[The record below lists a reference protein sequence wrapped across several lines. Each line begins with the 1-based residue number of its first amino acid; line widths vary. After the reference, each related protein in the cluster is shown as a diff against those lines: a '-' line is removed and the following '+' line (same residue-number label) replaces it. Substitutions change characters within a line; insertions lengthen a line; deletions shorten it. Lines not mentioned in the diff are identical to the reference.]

1 MVDMRDGHSGRMA
14 NLGGVASTE
23 IDAPI
28 ETVWKVVEDVG
39 SAPDWQNGLEEM
51 EALERDAEDRIVVA
65 NSTSDA
71 KVRHVTTRIR
81 FTYDPPHKVEWTQE
95 KGDLKSLVG
104 AWELEDLGGRTRA
117 TYRLDG
123 DPGRM
128 LGMLIRGPVEG
139 KIRDVLV
146 NGRPDELK
154 RRVEGA

>member
-1 MVDMRDGHSGRMA
+1 MGF
-14 NLGGVASTE
+14 LGGVASAE
-23 IDAPI
+23 IEAPI
-28 ETVWKVVEDVG
+28 DEVWAVVEDVA
-39 SAPDWQNGLEEM
+39 SAPQWQEGLDRM
-51 EALERDAEDRIVVA
+51 EPLERDAEGRVLVA
-65 NSTSDA
+65 NSTTDA
-71 KVRHVTTRIR
+71 KVRQVTTRVR
-81 FTYDPPHKVEWTQE
+81 FAYEPQRRVQWTQE